1 MYGRLNVVGTQAALI
16 FSSLLAIGVAIA
28 SPAMADA
35 ESYAEV
41 QQFSADGSPHFPAAN
56 RKTNRLYVSDVR
68 AGTVTMFNAK
78 TGEKLAET
86 ATGAGAHTVIVD
98 VKKNLV
104 YVTNR
109 GANTLSILD
118 GATNAKL
125 ADIPVGSLPHGLDLP
140 SDCGCAFVS
149 NTGSNDVTLV
159 DTKTRGV
166 RKTIPAGMG
175 PWGVAVDSPRRQL
188 FTANTYEGSVSRID
202 IRSGATLAKIITGGR
217 PWNIKVA
224 STGRTYATDEAG
236 GVLHVM
242 ENDAVIATVPVGP
255 GPHGVVLDEEEGIAF
270 VAVTGANA
278 VAIVDLATNTV
289 SQHVT
294 VGSGPTAISIGKGGR
309 VYVANQAG
317 GTISILRERD

>member
-1 MYGRLNVVGTQAALI
+1 MYGRLNLRGSQAALI
-16 FSSLLAIGVAIA
+16 FSSLLSIGAAIA
-28 SPAMADA
+28 TPAMADV

-56 RKTNRLYVSDVR
+56 RKTNRLYVSDVG

-86 ATGAGAHTVIVD
+86 PTGAGAHTVMVD
-98 VKKNLV
+98 VKRNLV

-118 GATNAKL
+118 GVTNTKL
-125 ADIPVGSLPHGLDLP
+125 VDIPVGSLPHGLDLH
-140 SDCGCAFVS
+140 SDFAFVS

-159 DTKTRGV
+159 DTKTRSV

-175 PWGVAVDSPRRQL
+175 PWGVAVDSPRRQF

-236 GVLHVM
+236 GIMHVM

-255 GPHGVVLDEEEGIAF
+255 GPHGLVLDEEEGIAL
-270 VAVTGANA
+270 VAVTGANS

-289 SQHVT
+289 RQHVT
-294 VGSGPTAISIGKGGR
+294 VGKGPTAISLGKGGR

-317 GTISILRERD
+317 GTISVLRERD

>member
-1 MYGRLNVVGTQAALI
+1 MYGRLNLSVVQAALT
-16 FSSLLAIGVAIA
+16 FTCSLIIGAAIA
-28 SPAMADA
+28 LPAMADT
-35 ESYAEV
+35 ESYADV
-41 QQFSADGSPHFPAAN
+41 QQFCADGSPHFPAAN
-56 RKTNRLYVSDVR
+56 RKTNRLYVSDVG

-86 ATGAGAHTVIVD
+86 VTGAGAHTVMVD

-109 GANTLSILD
+109 GANTLSVLD
-118 GATNAKL
+118 GVTNAKL

-140 SDCGCAFVS
+140 NDCDCGFVS

-159 DTKTRGV
+159 DTAARSV
-166 RKTIPAGMG
+166 RKTIPAGMA

-188 FTANTYEGSVSRID
+188 FTANTDEGSVSLID

-255 GPHGVVLDEEEGIAF
+255 GPHGLVLDEEEGIAF
-270 VAVTGANA
+270 VAVTGANS

-289 SQHVT
+289 RQHVT
-294 VGSGPTAISIGKGGR
+294 VDTGPTAISIGKGGR
-309 VYVANQAG
+309 VYVANQGG
-317 GTISILRERD
+317 GTISVLRERD